1 MSRVYGNGVRVF
13 PVDTPRT
20 PSIRSGPVQELK
32 RRWGQNV
39 QGLRRT
45 RGLTQAQLG
54 TAAQVTQQTISSL
67 ERGDYAPRDQL
78 KIRIAQALDVDAG
91 VLFPLTWDNQA
102 VVS

>member
-1 MSRVYGNGVRVF
+1 M
-13 PVDTPRT
+13 
-20 PSIRSGPVQELK
+20 QELK